1 MTTSKAVNDTLKAY
15 LLVGKS
21 MLFVSQFDVKKT
33 EGVEY
38 QPFEKMSI
46 FRIFLTNLLP
56 VSKNARF

>member
-1 MTTSKAVNDTLKAY
+1 MTTSKAVNDTLKAL

-21 MLFVSQFDVKKT
+21 MSFVSRFDVKKT

-38 QPFEKMSI
+38 QPFENMSI
-46 FRIFLTNLLP
+46 FCIFRTNLLP